1 MKFYRI
7 IKVYQIIVKVCQTV
21 KFYQIPRMC
30 CIIRLTKAMPIQ
42 QQNPVRIGFIP
53 VLTSLTIFV
62 FRPIADIAMMIR
74 NLLSSFNGAV
84 TPAGR

>member
-1 MKFYRI
+1 
-7 IKVYQIIVKVCQTV
+7 
-21 KFYQIPRMC
+21 
-30 CIIRLTKAMPIQ
+30 MPIQ

-74 NLLSSFNGAV
+74 NLLSSFNGGGYTGRKMKDVV
-84 TPAGR
+84 TTDARTKNSTNIGKARFRLKEDPSVFLDFRLL